1 MSFLTGGAFAADRKQ
16 VCKVDLAS
24 GRPSLAGGRRH
35 VGLDSTVVSRLMVPA
50 ALLIWILAIVGVAIH
65 AFLNPQ
71 KHTVFPIYAAAARD
85 WWAGRPLYFQ
95 PHPDEFMYGP
105 LFAIAMSPLAFL
117 RESVGGMLWKTLNA
131 TVFLGALFTWLQSAR
146 RDRFGSGAVAAILLL
161 TLGESMQSL
170 YDGNAN
176 LMMLAGI
183 LLALVALVQSR
194 TIRAGILLSSVALTK
209 VFPIALVALL
219 AASSSA
225 AILWPFAIG
234 IGAGLLLPIIAMPS
248 SGVTQT
254 RLWFEL
260 LFARTSERELRYC
273 SIDQLFRAVGHPLP
287 LIWSNTLLA
296 AAGII
301 AAILCATYARRS
313 DRQDSLLFTFGAF
326 CTWVVLFLPTMEPAT
341 IAFIAVPMA
350 LAIVEAWRRQ
360 TYVWFGVLLTAWWLC
375 GPALTDIAGKQAR
388 IFAQEHCAMTLG
400 SLLFASYLGAAWK
413 NSLKVAARELS
424 GPRILVPGTERD
436 EVVLYV
442 PAISPGEISQGLGD
456 FQG

>member
-1 MSFLTGGAFAADRKQ
+1 MSFLTGGALAPDRKQ
-16 VCKVDLAS
+16 VCKVDPAS
-24 GRPSLAGGRRH
+24 GRRRLGDLGRH
-35 VGLDSTVVSRLMVPA
+35 VGLNFAVARRLMIPA
-50 ALLIWILAIVGVAIH
+50 AFLVWILAIVGVAIH

-105 LFAIAMSPLAFL
+105 LFAILMSPLAFL
-117 RESVGGMLWKTLNA
+117 RESVGGMLWKALNA
-131 TVFLGALFTWLQSAR
+131 AVFLWALYTWLQSTR
-146 RDRFGSGAVAAILLL
+146 RDRIGSGAVAAILLL
-161 TLGESMQSL
+161 ALGESMQSL

-183 LLALVALVQSR
+183 LLALVAMVQSR
-194 TIRAGILLSSVALTK
+194 SIRAGVLLSSAALTK

-219 AASSSA
+219 AVSSSA

-234 IGAGLLLPIIAMPS
+234 IAAGVLLPIVVMPS

-254 RLWFEL
+254 RLWLKL
-260 LFARTSERELRYC
+260 LFARTGERELRYC
-273 SIDQLFRAVGHPLP
+273 SVDQLFRAVGHPLP
-287 LIWSNTLLA
+287 LIWSNALLA

-301 AAILCATYARRS
+301 AAILCVTYARRS
-313 DRQDSLLFTFGAF
+313 DRQDSLLFTFGSF

-350 LAIVEAWRRQ
+350 IAIVEAWRRQ
-360 TYVWFGVLLTAWWLC
+360 TYVWFGALLTAWWLC

-388 IFAQEHCAMTLG
+388 IFAQGHCAMTLG
-400 SLLFASYLGAAWK
+400 SLLFASYLGATWK
-413 NSLKVAARELS
+413 RSLKAAAPELNR
-424 GPRILVPGTERD
+424 PRIPVPGSVQD
-436 EVVLYV
+436 DAMPYV
-442 PAISPGEISQGLGD
+442 PAASPGQIS
-456 FQG
+456 

>member
-1 MSFLTGGAFAADRKQ
+1 MSFLTRGALAPDRKQ

-24 GRPSLAGGRRH
+24 GRPRLGDRRRE
-35 VGLDSTVVSRLMVPA
+35 VALDSAVASRLIIPA
-50 ALLIWILAIVGVAIH
+50 ALFIWILAIVGVAIH

-85 WWAGRPLYFQ
+85 WWARRPLYFQ

-105 LFAIAMSPLAFL
+105 LFAIAISPLAFL
-117 RESVGGMLWKTLNA
+117 RESVGGMLWKTFNA
-131 TVFLGALFTWLQSAR
+131 AVFLGALFTWLRSAR

-161 TLGESMQSL
+161 ALGESMQSL

-176 LMMLAGI
+176 LTMLAGI
-183 LLALVALVQSR
+183 LLALAALVQGR
-194 TIRAGILLSSVALTK
+194 KIRAGMLLSSVALTK

-219 AASSSA
+219 AVSSGA

-234 IGAGLLLPIIAMPS
+234 IGAGVLLPIVVMPS

-254 RLWFEL
+254 RLWLKL
-260 LFARTSERELRYC
+260 LFARTGERELRYC

-287 LIWSNTLLA
+287 LIWSNALLA
-296 AAGII
+296 TAGII
-301 AAILCATYARRS
+301 AAILCVTYARRS

-326 CTWVVLFLPTMEPAT
+326 CTWAVLFLPTMEPAT
-341 IAFIAVPMA
+341 IAFIAVPIA
-350 LAIVEAWRRQ
+350 IAIVEAWRRQ
-360 TYVWFGVLLTAWWLC
+360 TYVWFAALLTAWWLC

-388 IFAQEHCAMTLG
+388 VFAQGHCAMTLG
-400 SLLFASYLGAAWK
+400 SLLFASYLSAMWK
-413 NSLKVAARELS
+413 RSLKVEMRELN
-424 GPRILVPGTERD
+424 GPRIPFPGTGQD
-436 EVVLYV
+436 DVMPYV
-442 PAISPGEISQGLGD
+442 PAPSHGEISQGVRD

>member
-1 MSFLTGGAFAADRKQ
+1 MSFLTGAIAPNRKD
-16 VCKVDLAS
+16 VCKVDRAS
-24 GRPSLAGGRRH
+24 GRPRLGAQRRGLA
-35 VGLDSTVVSRLMVPA
+35 VDSIVASRLMVPG
-50 ALLIWILAIVGVAIH
+50 ALLMWILTIAGVAVH

-117 RESVGGMLWKTLNA
+117 RASVGGMLWKTLNA
-131 TVFLGALFTWLQSAR
+131 AAFLLALFTWLKSAR
-146 RDRFGSGAVAAILLL
+146 RDRFGSGALAAILLL
-161 TLGESMQSL
+161 ALGESMQSL

-176 LMMLAGI
+176 LLMLAGI
-183 LLALVALVQSR
+183 LLALAALVQSH
-194 TIRAGILLSSVALTK
+194 TIRAGALLSSIALTK
-209 VFPIALVALL
+209 VFPVTLVALL
-219 AASSSA
+219 AVSSSG
-225 AILWPFAIG
+225 AIVWPFAIG
-234 IGAGLLLPIIAMPS
+234 IGAGVLLPILVTPS
-248 SGVTQT
+248 SGVAQT
-254 RLWFEL
+254 HLWFKL
-260 LFARTSERELRYC
+260 LLARTGERELRYC

-287 LIWSNTLLA
+287 LIWSNALLA

-301 AAILCATYARRS
+301 GAILCITYARRS
-313 DRQDSLLFTFGAF
+313 HRRDSLVFTFSVF

-350 LAIVEAWRRQ
+350 LAIVEAWGRR
-360 TYVWFGVLLTAWWLC
+360 TYTWFGTLLIAWWLC

-400 SLLFASYLGAAWK
+400 SLLFASCLGATWK
-413 NSLKVAARELS
+413 NTAKVAVRQFD
-424 GPRILVPGTERD
+424 GPRILEGRVAQD
-436 EVVLYV
+436 EVTPYV
-442 PAISPGEISQGLGD
+442 PAPSPAQIPQNLHD